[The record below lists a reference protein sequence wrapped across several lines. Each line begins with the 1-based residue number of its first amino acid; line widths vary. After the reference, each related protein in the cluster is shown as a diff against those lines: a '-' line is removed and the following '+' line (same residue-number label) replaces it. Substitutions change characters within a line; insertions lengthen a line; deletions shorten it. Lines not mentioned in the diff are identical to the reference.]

1 MDKSRDANPD
11 PTRAEEVEAMK
22 AVVDGMLTVWQLG
35 LSQTAKDSL
44 TPGNLDELRDGFV
57 GICMLGMED

>member
-1 MDKSRDANPD
+1 MEKECGTDPSREDQI
-11 PTRAEEVEAMK
+11 EAMK
-22 AVVDGMLTVWQLG
+22 SVVDGMLTVWQLG

-57 GICMLGMED
+57 GICMLGLED